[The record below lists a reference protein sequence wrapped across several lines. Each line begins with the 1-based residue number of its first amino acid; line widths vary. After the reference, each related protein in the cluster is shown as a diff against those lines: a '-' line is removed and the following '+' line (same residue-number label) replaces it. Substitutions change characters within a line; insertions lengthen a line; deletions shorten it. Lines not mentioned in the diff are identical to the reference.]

1 MAVMNNRISTYR
13 LLTTIAMLA
22 AMCSAEA
29 QTAPELPRV
38 VVSIMIDQL
47 RTDYMEAFSSLYGTR
62 GFRRLMS
69 EGRSYSQ
76 VEYPFASPDRAS
88 AVACFVSGTSPYDN
102 GIPSQRWLDRQTL
115 RPIYCVD
122 DSRYSGNL
130 TAEASS
136 AERMTVSTM
145 GDELKVATEGKAIV
159 LSVAPQRD
167 AAVLQAG
174 HAADACFWLND
185 LTGQWCSSS
194 YYGTFPQWALAYN
207 NTLSPAR
214 YLSQK
219 VWVPSNDLVGNF
231 NYFIGGSLNK
241 PFSHHFKGDRAYR
254 QMKASPFIN
263 EEVNR
268 FALQSM
274 QMTGMGVDHVTDMLM
289 LTYYAGNFDHASA
302 QECPME
308 LQDTYVRLDKAL
320 GEMMDAVESRVG
332 KGRALFIVTSTGYSD
347 APKSTDLARYRIPTG
362 TFDMTKA
369 QMLLNMYLI
378 AVYGQGQWV
387 ETTLNDEIYLNLKLM
402 EQRNVNH
409 SEALDRSASFL
420 IQMAGVKDVYTSK
433 RLSLGSSTI
442 EATRLRNGYN
452 PHCSGD
458 IIIQV
463 NPGWVLLNSSTHEER
478 VSRETYMGFPLFFL
492 GTNIRSEKVETPV
505 TIDRV
510 APTVTQA
517 LRIRAPNGCAQRP
530 LF

>member
-1 MAVMNNRISTYR
+1 
-13 LLTTIAMLA
+13 
-22 AMCSAEA
+22 
-29 QTAPELPRV
+29 
-38 VVSIMIDQL
+38 
-47 RTDYMEAFSSLYGTR
+47 
-62 GFRRLMS
+62 
-69 EGRSYSQ
+69 
-76 VEYPFASPDRAS
+76 
-88 AVACFVSGTSPYDN
+88 
-102 GIPSQRWLDRQTL
+102 
-115 RPIYCVD
+115 
-122 DSRYSGNL
+122 
-130 TAEASS
+130 
-136 AERMTVSTM
+136 
-145 GDELKVATEGKAIV
+145 
-159 LSVAPQRD
+159 
-167 AAVLQAG
+167 
-174 HAADACFWLND
+174 
-185 LTGQWCSSS
+185 
-194 YYGTFPQWALAYN
+194 
-207 NTLSPAR
+207 
-214 YLSQK
+214 
-219 VWVPSNDLVGNF
+219 
-231 NYFIGGSLNK
+231 
-241 PFSHHFKGDRAYR
+241 
-254 QMKASPFIN
+254 
-263 EEVNR
+263 
-268 FALQSM
+268 
-274 QMTGMGVDHVTDMLM
+274 
-289 LTYYAGNFDHASA
+289 
-302 QECPME
+302 ME

-332 KGRALFIVTSTGYSD
+332 KGRALFVVTSTGYSD

-433 RLSLGSSTI
+433 RLSLGSSTS